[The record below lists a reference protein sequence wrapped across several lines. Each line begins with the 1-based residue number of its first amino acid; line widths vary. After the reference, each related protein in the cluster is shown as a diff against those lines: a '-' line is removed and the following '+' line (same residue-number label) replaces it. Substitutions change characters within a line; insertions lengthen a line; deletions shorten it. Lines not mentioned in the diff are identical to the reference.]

1 MKISKKKA
9 IEFAAQEW
17 IFRNGQ
23 WDTLEDE
30 PDWTLED
37 EVEQDGLKGWIN
49 NPKHMIATMMFD
61 GLFRDYTKKDLAWA
75 RKYYGAK
82 LWQEAM
88 EAYVTGDH
96 DT

>member
-1 MKISKKKA
+1 MKISRKKA

-17 IFRNGQ
+17 ILRNGE
-23 WDTLEDE
+23 WEPLEDE

-37 EVEQDGLKGWIN
+37 EVQQDGIEHWIK
-49 NPKHMIATMMFD
+49 NPASMIATMMFD
-61 GLFRDYTKKDLAWA
+61 NLFRDYTKKDLAWA
-75 RKYYGAK
+75 RKFYGAK
-82 LWQEAM
+82 LWQTAM